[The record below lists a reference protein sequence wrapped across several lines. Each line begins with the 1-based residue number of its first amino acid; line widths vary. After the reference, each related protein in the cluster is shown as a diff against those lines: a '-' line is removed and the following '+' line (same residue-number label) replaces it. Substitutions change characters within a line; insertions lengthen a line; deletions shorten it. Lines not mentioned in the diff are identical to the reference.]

1 MHTVVTQKP
10 ARPRGPIVDATA
22 DVAPPARPA
31 DSEPSPM
38 RHTETAVARALAQY
52 PGVLLWNQLCELM
65 PLDAAIRTYEAATD
79 AVRRCR

>member
-1 MHTVVTQKP
+1 
-10 ARPRGPIVDATA
+10 
-22 DVAPPARPA
+22 
-31 DSEPSPM
+31 M